1 MSFMSLITLGWRDYI
16 YDRILSHLGVLLHFN
31 ERLNKTQLYRWWR
44 KIQYHPI
51 FCINFWVRLII
62 SSGLGEILIF
72 SLLFSILLLLFSK
85 DENEC
90 KTDSVKEKKKL
101 FKDLQEG
108 ATSAG
113 LYLHN
118 IL

>member
-1 MSFMSLITLGWRDYI
+1 M
-16 YDRILSHLGVLLHFN
+16 LSHVRVYYTWGN
-31 ERLNKTQLYRWWR
+31 ERLNKT
-44 KIQYHPI
+44 HPI
-51 FCINFWVRLII
+51 FYHQFLSEIDYFVWKRADASLAV
-62 SSGLGEILIF
+62 GEILIF
-72 SLLFSILLLLFSK
+72 SLSLLLLFSK
-85 DENEC
+85 DEKDC
-90 KTDSVKEKKKL
+90 KTDSVREKKKL

>member
-1 MSFMSLITLGWRDYI
+1 MLSL
-16 YDRILSHLGVLLHFN
+16 LGVYYTGGN
-31 ERLNKTQLYRWWR
+31 ERLNKP
-44 KIQYHPI
+44 HPI
-51 FCINFWVRLII
+51 FYHQFLSEIDYFVWKRADASLAW
-62 SSGLGEILIF
+62 GEILIF
-72 SLLFSILLLLFSK
+72 SLSFFKLLLLLFCK
-85 DENEC
+85 DEKDC
-90 KTDSVKEKKKL
+90 KTDSVREKKKL

>member
-1 MSFMSLITLGWRDYI
+1 MISVSISTL
-16 YDRILSHLGVLLHFN
+16 S
-31 ERLNKTQLYRWWR
+31 
-44 KIQYHPI
+44 
-51 FCINFWVRLII
+51 C
-62 SSGLGEILIF
+62 
-72 SLLFSILLLLFSK
+72 
-85 DENEC
+85 C
-90 KTDSVKEKKKL
+90 KTDSVRDKKKL